1 MAKKLFETPP
11 VETVEINGLV
21 QELKPRYAAKVDQLA
36 SLFYEKCQ
44 KTGRNHISQS
54 GAREVVLR
62 MVLLTDGEI
71 LR

>member
-1 MAKKLFETPP
+1 MATKLFEKSP

-36 SLFYEKCQ
+36 SLLYEKCQ
-44 KTGRNHISQS
+44 KTGRNYISLS
-54 GAREVVLR
+54 GAREIVLR